1 MQIRVQMLAHDES
14 ERDKAENSRPK
25 RCQRSEEKMNKG
37 KYSME
42 TTLKLTLTSFQKN

>member
-1 MQIRVQMLAHDES
+1 MMNLKGIRLKIVDLKDAKEV
-14 ERDKAENSRPK
+14 RK
-25 RCQRSEEKMNKG
+25 KMNKR